1 MKNNLIE
8 ISSLSKNYHTK
19 YGEIPAIEEINLN
32 IDSHDI
38 IAILGPSGCGK
49 STLLSIIA
57 GLDKESSGVVNKK
70 KDLSIAY
77 MLQNDALFNHL
88 TIYENALLGLKIK
101 KLLDKE
107 HLEYVDYL
115 FDFYKLN
122 DFKDKYPSSLSG
134 GMKQRVALIRTL
146 ATKPDLLLLDE
157 PFSALD
163 SQTRIIICNDVYKI
177 VRKEKKAV
185 VLVTH
190 SIEEAIIFADKVIV
204 LSNRPSKIKN
214 IYDIKLEK
222 NSNINERRESLEY
235 TKYFN
240 SIWKDLDLDE

>member
-1 MKNNLIE
+1 M
-8 ISSLSKNYHTK
+8 
-19 YGEIPAIEEINLN
+19 
-32 IDSHDI
+32 
-38 IAILGPSGCGK
+38 
-49 STLLSIIA
+49 
-57 GLDKESSGVVNKK
+57 
-70 KDLSIAY
+70 
-77 MLQNDALFNHL
+77 
-88 TIYENALLGLKIK
+88 
-101 KLLDKE
+101 
-107 HLEYVDYL
+107 
-115 FDFYKLN
+115 
-122 DFKDKYPSSLSG
+122 
-134 GMKQRVALIRTL
+134 
-146 ATKPDLLLLDE
+146 LLLDE

>member
-1 MKNNLIE
+1 MLESGIKQILI
-8 ISSLSKNYHTK
+8 N
-19 YGEIPAIEEINLN
+19 
-32 IDSHDI
+32 
-38 IAILGPSGCGK
+38 
-49 STLLSIIA
+49 
-57 GLDKESSGVVNKK
+57 NKK
-70 KDLSIAY
+70 CLHYI
-77 MLQNDALFNHL
+77 
-88 TIYENALLGLKIK
+88 
-101 KLLDKE
+101 
-107 HLEYVDYL
+107 
-115 FDFYKLN
+115 
-122 DFKDKYPSSLSG
+122 
-134 GMKQRVALIRTL
+134 QRVALIRTL

>member
-1 MKNNLIE
+1 M
-8 ISSLSKNYHTK
+8 
-19 YGEIPAIEEINLN
+19 
-32 IDSHDI
+32 
-38 IAILGPSGCGK
+38 
-49 STLLSIIA
+49 
-57 GLDKESSGVVNKK
+57 
-70 KDLSIAY
+70 
-77 MLQNDALFNHL
+77 
-88 TIYENALLGLKIK
+88 
-101 KLLDKE
+101 
-107 HLEYVDYL
+107 
-115 FDFYKLN
+115 
-122 DFKDKYPSSLSG
+122 
-134 GMKQRVALIRTL
+134 
-146 ATKPDLLLLDE
+146 LLLDE

-190 SIEEAIIFADKVIV
+190 SIEEAIIFSDKVIV